1 MVTLEICPEST
12 FDMNSLNFSAFW
24 LGWNRVEIFHTSIP
38 TSTRTIQ
45 NARLFRVEFTQFLRQ
60 TGSQEYQIGEGF
72 CWIMTSFPRRS
83 STRPPGISMPPAAPA
98 NAA

>member
-1 MVTLEICPEST
+1 MVTLAIWPEST

-45 NARLFRVEFTQFLRQ
+45 NARLFRVEFTQFLPQ
-60 TGSQEYQIGEGF
+60 TGFSRVSLRHRLLLY
-72 CWIMTSFPRRS
+72 
-83 STRPPGISMPPAAPA
+83 
-98 NAA
+98 